1 MSRRRF
7 YLDTSFVVGLLN
19 PRDEMHAVARP
30 LYGEVRSA
38 EEVWLTE
45 AVLVEIGNG
54 LASVDRGRAGAFL
67 EQCYEAT
74 NFRVVGVD
82 TNRMRQALRL
92 YRNRGDK
99 GWGMTDCLSF
109 GVMQEQNLMEALTAD
124 EHFIQAG
131 FRALLLED

>member
-19 PRDEMHAVARP
+19 PRDEMHAAARR
-30 LYGEVRSA
+30 LYGAVRSA

-45 AVLVEIGNG
+45 AVLVENGNG
-54 LASVDRGRAGAFL
+54 LPSVDRGRAGAFL
-67 EQCYEAT
+67 EQCYEAI

-82 TNRMRQALRL
+82 TNRMRQALWL

-109 GVMQEQNLMEALTAD
+109 GVMQEQNLMAALTAD